1 MKRHKFPL
9 LLLVVI
15 LTAVSIT
22 SFQQFRP
29 LTATPQKP
37 VTARVEGTVRQP
49 GSRPGPRMDSTTAH
63 QGIRSATARVDID
76 KVNNEKAEEVKVQ
89 DQGIVALSKA
99 DGTY

>member
-9 LLLVVI
+9 LLVVVI

-29 LTATPQKP
+29 VTATPQKP
-37 VTARVEGTVRQP
+37 ITAQAEGPVRQP
-49 GSRPGPRMDSTTAH
+49 GPRVDSPAAH
-63 QGIRSATARVDID
+63 QGIHSATARVDVE
-76 KVNNEKAEEVKVQ
+76 KVKDEKAEEVKVR